1 VSHNQQ
7 RAERVGRGCAIGNG
21 GAVRTAVE
29 RLVFDVHPFHRSVRA
44 VLAATVLAAALLS
57 TGPAAAA
64 DPRPAPLAATAP
76 SAAAAAIPPG
86 EAGAKGV
93 LETSPR
99 HHEWAD
105 VALPEGAGKL
115 SLFVA
120 YPERKEKAPVVIVI
134 HEIYGLTDWIRA
146 VADRLAADGF
156 IAIAPDMLTGRGPGG
171 GGTEKFASRDDVVRA
186 VRELAPAQVAAAL
199 DAAAGYGRSLPA
211 ASGKVATL
219 GFCWGGAQSFTYATV
234 RPALD
239 AAVVYYGASPDAA
252 ALAQLC
258 APVLGLYGEDDAR
271 VNATVGPAEAKA
283 KELGKTY
290 LTATYPGAGHGFL
303 RAQDGRDGANLAA
316 ALQAWPATVD
326 FLRKRLEERPR

>member
-1 VSHNQQ
+1 MRTTIETLKTGIQALRR
-7 RAERVGRGCAIGNG
+7 RAPA
-21 GAVRTAVE
+21 A
-29 RLVFDVHPFHRSVRA
+29 
-44 VLAATVLAAALLS
+44 LAAPALAAALMAA
-57 TGPAAAA
+57 GPVAAVDAPHAAAA
-64 DPRPAPLAATAP
+64 TP
-76 SAAAAAIPPG
+76 AAIPTG
-86 EAGAKGV
+86 EGGAKAA

-99 HHEWAD
+99 HHEWAE
-105 VALPEGAGKL
+105 VALPDGAGKL

-120 YPERKEKAPVVIVI
+120 YPERKEKAPVVLVI

-156 IAIAPDMLTGRGPGG
+156 IAVAPDMLTGRGPGG

-186 VRELAPAQVAAAL
+186 VRELAPAQVVAAL

-211 ASGKVATL
+211 ASGKLATL
-219 GFCWGGAQSFTYATV
+219 GFCWGGTQSFSYAAA

-239 AAVVYYGASPDAA
+239 AAVVYYGTSPDAS
-252 ALAQLC
+252 ALAGLR

-283 KELGKTY
+283 RELGKTF

-316 ALQAWPATVD
+316 SLKAWPAAVE
-326 FLRKRLEERPR
+326 FLRQRLE